1 MVVVSYKKAI
11 TLYLHTQPFL
21 LLTLLLKTVSCCQ
34 AWTDPTL
41 WTAYV
46 LGHVTVVYLLP
57 GLTVAAC
64 HHSVGHK
71 LYAASLAAAAANGDI
86 PLPMPILGRP
96 REVIIVASVQ
106 NDAPSKVTIS
116 RPTRRVTNYFESRR
130 CVNVCPRHKAYVIF
144 RRHFKGYLKY
154 QSIMIGKRN
163 KNVYSFLTASAIKLL
178 IRYSKISQEQVQF

>member
-1 MVVVSYKKAI
+1 M
-11 TLYLHTQPFL
+11 
-21 LLTLLLKTVSCCQ
+21 SCCQ
-34 AWTDPTL
+34 DWPDPTL

-71 LYAASLAAAAANGDI
+71 LYAASLSAAAANGDI

-106 NDAPSKVTIS
+106 NDVPSKVSVWGNTYVIS
-116 RPTRRVTNYFESRR
+116 FES
-130 CVNVCPRHKAYVIF
+130 
-144 RRHFKGYLKY
+144 L
-154 QSIMIGKRN
+154 
-163 KNVYSFLTASAIKLL
+163 
-178 IRYSKISQEQVQF
+178 